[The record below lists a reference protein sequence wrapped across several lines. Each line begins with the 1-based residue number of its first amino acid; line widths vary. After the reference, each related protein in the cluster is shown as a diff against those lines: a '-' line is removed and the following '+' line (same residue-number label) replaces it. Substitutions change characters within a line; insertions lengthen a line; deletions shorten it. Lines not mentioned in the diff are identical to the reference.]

1 MTLIATLVAF
11 AFYIFFS
18 SLASAHHD
26 KESQKYICKLTA
38 SAGLNGRY
46 IGGDGTPEG
55 GQFFGEFVE
64 QFRYADQIKLEV
76 HGNTDVGGYIQI
88 EDKFEG
94 KLWAPI
100 ITANNYIANPYAP
113 FKDAIGA
120 EYQLTA
126 VFVTYK
132 YSFFIMFNRGVI
144 RFSKMPNH
152 PTDELPAVWHGFAD
166 CKKV

>member
-1 MTLIATLVAF
+1 MTLIATLVV
-11 AFYIFFS
+11 AFYIFFELS
-18 SLASAHHD
+18 ICAPRQR
-26 KESQKYICKLTA
+26 KSQKYICKLTA

-100 ITANNYIANPYAP
+100 TANNYIANPYAP
-113 FKDAIGA
+113 FKKDAIGA

-132 YSFFIMFNRGVI
+132 HSFFIMFNRGVI

-152 PTDELPAVWHGFAD
+152 PTDVSCPRFA
-166 CKKV
+166 CY